1 MRTFFLLAASYVVFG
16 AAAQGQPL
24 AVDWGFQDNMVVQRD
39 KPVCVRGKADP
50 GKTVTVKL
58 EKCVASAVA
67 ATNGAWSVSL
77 PAFRATGK
85 PMVLAITD
93 GTVTKTFTNVV
104 AGDIWLCSGQSNMW
118 LPLKDVDGAEAA
130 LATCADPLLRLMP
143 VGLAGSLTP
152 VAAGAGVWSPCGPE
166 KARDFSA
173 VGYFFGRDLREKT
186 GVPIGMINA
195 SVGGTPIQ
203 SWMPPAS
210 ARALPALAETYAASA
225 RIHALYMADKTAYE
239 AEAKRLR
246 EGQEKA
252 LVDWRDGR
260 LAGDDG
266 ERDKWWLPS
275 TDTARWT
282 PVTLPAATPA
292 DGFTHLGSVW
302 FRLDAHIP
310 EAWVGKPLELGL
322 AAIDDVDVTYVN
334 GVQVGRTWYDA
345 KDFWKTPRRYS
356 VPAEAVKGTGVCVVV
371 RMFNIAGAAG
381 FFGGNDTMF
390 LRPAGAAAAAA
401 VSLAGTWKHRVDRRV
416 NLASQPKLLLP
427 VIPGD
432 PEGGAFGSLFNGMI
446 HPLTAQPVR
455 GVIWYQGESNDQEP
469 ALYAELFPALISGW
483 RAAWNDKD
491 MPFYFAQLA
500 GFMAR
505 QTAPVEYNTWGDMRE
520 AQMSALK
527 LPHVAAAA
535 AHDIGNAT
543 DIHPRNKK
551 EVGRRLALLAL
562 ANEYGK
568 NVVCC
573 GPTLAKM
580 KISGETVKLT
590 FDHAKGLRASDGGE
604 LRGFAVAGEDKVFH
618 WARAEIKGDTV
629 TLSAPEVPKPVA
641 VRYNWASNPVGNLVN
656 AESLP
661 ALPFRRDS

>member
-1 MRTFFLLAASYVVFG
+1 
-16 AAAQGQPL
+16 
-24 AVDWGFQDNMVVQRD
+24 MVVQRE
-39 KPVCVRGKADP
+39 KPVCVRGRADP

-58 EKCVASAVA
+58 SKRTASAIVS
-67 ATNGAWSVSL
+67 TNGAWSVSL
-77 PAFRATGK
+77 PPFRATGE
-85 PMVLAITD
+85 PMVLEITD
-93 GTVTKTFTNVV
+93 GTTTRTCTNIV

-118 LPLKDVDGAEAA
+118 LPLKDADGAEAA
-130 LATCADPLLRLMP
+130 LATCADPLLRLMQ
-143 VGLAGSLTP
+143 VGLGGSLTP
-152 VAAGAGVWSPCGPE
+152 VTAGAAVWASCGPE

-173 VGYFFGRDLREKT
+173 VGYFFGREVREKS

-203 SWMPPAS
+203 SWMPPAT
-210 ARALPALAETYAASA
+210 ARALPALAETYAAFA
-225 RIHALYMADKTAYE
+225 KFHALYTVDKAAYE
-239 AEAKRLR
+239 AETKRLR
-246 EGQEKA
+246 AQHEKA
-252 LVDWRDGR
+252 LVAWRDGL

-266 ERDKWWLPS
+266 EREKWWLPS

-302 FRLDAHIP
+302 FRQDARIP
-310 EAWVGKPLELGL
+310 ESWVGKPLEIGL
-322 AAIDDVDVTYVN
+322 AAIDDVDVTCVN

-356 VPAEAVKGTGVCVVV
+356 VPADLIKGTGVCVVV
-371 RMFNIAGAAG
+371 RMFNIAGVAG
-381 FFGGNDTMF
+381 FFGTNDTMF
-390 LRPAGAAAAAA
+390 LRPAGDAAAAP
-401 VSLAGTWKHRVDRRV
+401 VSLAGAWTHRVDRRV
-416 NLASQPKLLLP
+416 DLASQPKLLLP

-432 PEGGAFGSLFNGMI
+432 PEGGAFGSLYNGMI
-446 HPLTAQPVR
+446 HPLTAQPIR
-455 GVIWYQGESNDQEP
+455 GVIWYQAESNDHEP

-491 MPFYFAQLA
+491 MPFYFTQLA

-505 QTAPVEYNTWGDMRE
+505 QSAPVEYGTWADLRA

-562 ANEYGK
+562 ANEYAK
-568 NVVCC
+568 NIVCY

-604 LRGFAVAGEDKVFH
+604 LHGFAVAGEDKQFR

-629 TLSAPEVPKPVA
+629 TLAAPEVPKPVA

-656 AESLP
+656 AEALP
-661 ALPFRRDS
+661 ALPFRTDSW